1 MPLRISRFYQDEGR
15 QARSE
20 PVTKARSRAG
30 RQMSRVAYM
39 PGHRPERLWHP
50 PLKSL
55 ANCFAFRR
63 GPVEKESASI
73 GAIIRQA
80 FFGFPGPSSICRL
93 NKTILR
99 GRSNVIH
106 QPLGSTLCARPC
118 NDGLDTT
125 NSSGVSSKSLDALQC
140 HGHPRDR
147 FF

>member
-1 MPLRISRFYQDEGR
+1 MPSNSEFHSAPNFDAMPLRISRFYQDEGR

-20 PVTKARSRAG
+20 PGDESAKPGR

-50 PLKSL
+50 PLKSP

-93 NKTILR
+93 NKTIIR

-106 QPLGSTLCARPC
+106 QPLTI
-118 NDGLDTT
+118 
-125 NSSGVSSKSLDALQC
+125 DALRPSLQ
-140 HGHPRDR
+140 
-147 FF
+147 